1 MFRFLGLRT
10 WRHTLL
16 LCWTVL
22 WVWYGSPDPS
32 WGQDTHYQN
41 YIMGQRATGM
51 GGAFVAIANDPS
63 AAWYNPAGF
72 ATGEGLQ
79 VGIGLTLY
87 GLEYRKLKDALFR
100 PEGQSDLERLEFII
114 FPSTAGV
121 AARFGPRDKTGKPVW
136 GAGFSILMPYRSQ
149 IRFRTSFQDTVGT
162 SRREASFIL
171 HRDDQ
176 TFMAGPTISR
186 RFGPVSIGLSL
197 LYSHRA
203 FGWMLTENDTLSD
216 CEASDLQNCVVNS
229 ANSVTSSVEGFVG
242 QFNFRVG
249 LLAQINEKWR
259 FGISA
264 SLSSIRLWGDGNF
277 FLQQFSIPRDT
288 DRTPTNNFNRRSQGL
303 KVTSPLPWEV
313 RAGFA
318 VNPNPR
324 LLIALDVVFYA
335 PMKYIL
341 VDLGENVDL
350 FQYPREVQRNL
361 LFNVNFGGEYK
372 ISPVVPFRWGLY
384 TNLSSAP
391 PIPEISNTPYLPQV
405 HMFGATT
412 SIGLRLW
419 RLSFDLGVSVS
430 YGEGFA
436 QRFRPGTVVAFERVR
451 VRQLFAHFYLAGA
464 TEMLGRSLQE
474 LWKTVQ
480 RSVRKRGGVFP
491 PMRRKLEPAK
501 PKNPTASTSQ
511 SGTKKSSESST
522 PPVRKRPPSTRKS
535 Q

>member
-1 MFRFLGLRT
+1 MVCSSGLGTLR
-10 WRHTLL
+10 HIVL
-16 LCWTVL
+16 LCGLFWMA
-22 WVWYGSPDPS
+22 WGSPGLA

-51 GGAFVAIANDPS
+51 GGAFTAIANDPS

-72 ATGEGLQ
+72 ASVEGLQ

-87 GLEYRKLKDALFR
+87 GLEYRKLKDGLFR
-100 PEGQSDLERLEFII
+100 PEGQADLERLEFII

-149 IRFRTSFQDTVGT
+149 IRFRTSFDETVST
-162 SRREASFIL
+162 SRREATYIL

-176 TFMAGPTISR
+176 TFMAGPTLSR
-186 RFGPVSIGLSL
+186 RFGPISLGITL
-197 LYSHRA
+197 LYTHRA

-216 CEASDLQNCVVNS
+216 CQPSRLQTCVVGS

-259 FGISA
+259 LGVSA
-264 SLSSIRLWGDGNF
+264 SFSSIRLWGDGNF
-277 FLQQFSIPRDT
+277 FLQRYSVPRDPKQ
-288 DRTPTNNFNRRSQGL
+288 TPTNSFNRRPSGL
-303 KVTSPLPWEV
+303 KVTSPLPWEI

-318 VNPNPR
+318 VKPNDR
-324 LLIALDVVFYA
+324 LLLALDVVFHS
-335 PMKYIL
+335 PMKYTL
-341 VDLGENVDL
+341 VDLEEEVDL
-350 FQYPREVQRNL
+350 FQYPREITRQL

-372 ISPVVPFRWGLY
+372 IKPFVPFRWGLF

-391 PIPEISNTPYLPQV
+391 AIPETSSVPYLPQV
-405 HMFGATT
+405 HMFGATS

-419 RLSFDLGVSVS
+419 RISFDLGVSVS

-451 VRQLFAHFYLAGA
+451 IRQLFAHFYLAGA

-474 LWKTVQ
+474 LWKQVQ
-480 RSVRKRGGVFP
+480 KSVKRGSLISAP
-491 PMRRKLEPAK
+491 RKEPVPAK
-501 PKNPTASTSQ
+501 PKEPTANTSS
-511 SGTKKSSESST
+511 SGQDSSEPSSNRKT
-522 PPVRKRPPSTRKS
+522 PPPAR
-535 Q
+535 